1 MKHRKKI
8 GGGLG
13 IAYGLLLFA
22 FIYIP
27 TVIMAVYSFNRQ
39 PSNKWWTGFT
49 AQWYGKLFQDRQ
61 LWQSFLL
68 SLKISLLSTAIVV
81 VIGTLGAMGLA
92 RYRFRG
98 QNALTYSIY
107 LPMIVPGVVFAVP
120 IMALLVLLGLKKGFW
135 AVVLGNVILMLPY
148 MILTVRTRFL
158 GLDRSVEEASMDL
171 GADGIETFFRIT
183 LPSVA
188 PGIFTGALLS
198 FALTLDD
205 VVMADFLAGPNC
217 LTFPMRI
224 YNSIRKGVSPEI
236 NALETMIS
244 GLIFLGVAVYL
255 TVKRK
260 KDASASITEQE
271 IIPHRK
277 TKEELL

>member
-1 MKHRKKI
+1 MNRVKKKSI
-8 GGGLG
+8 GDKLG
-13 IAYGLLLFA
+13 VIYAVLLFA

-27 TVIMAVYSFNRQ
+27 TVIMVVYSFNQQ

-49 AQWYGKLFQDRQ
+49 TEWYGKLFRDAQ
-61 LWQSFLL
+61 LWQSFSL
-68 SLKISLLSTAIVV
+68 SLKISLLSTLIVV
-81 VIGTLGAMGLA
+81 IIGTLGAMGLT
-92 RYRFRG
+92 RYRFFGR
-98 QNALTYSIY
+98 NTLTYSVY
-107 LPMIVPGVVFAVP
+107 LPMIVPGVVLAVP
-120 IMALLVLLGLKKGFW
+120 LMALLVLMGLKKGSW

-171 GADGIETFFRIT
+171 GASGVETFFRIT
-183 LPSVA
+183 LPSIA

-205 VVMADFLAGPNC
+205 VVMADFLAGPNY
-217 LTFPMRI
+217 LTFPMKI

-236 NALETMIS
+236 NALETIIS

-255 TVKRK
+255 LLKGRQDRAAAKIEPFHQTQ
-260 KDASASITEQE
+260 TEN
-271 IIPHRK
+271 
-277 TKEELL
+277 